1 MDVISIVSLVL
12 ISLLLARPAY
22 AYIDPSA
29 GGMLIQLLT
38 GGVAGLAVLARLY
51 WRSIKSTLWKET
63 STQHKPRQAGA
74 PAPASDERG

>member
-12 ISLLLARPAY
+12 IGLLLARPAY

-38 GGVAGLAVLARLY
+38 GGVAGLAVLGRLY
-51 WRSIKSTLWKET
+51 WGRIKNTLRKET
-63 STQHKPRQAGA
+63 SEQHEPRQAEA

>member
-12 ISLLLARPAY
+12 IGLLLARPAY

-38 GGVAGLAVLARLY
+38 GGAAGLAVLARLY
-51 WRSIKSTLWKET
+51 WRRIRSTIWKET
-63 STQHKPRQAGA
+63 PEQHEPRQAGA